1 MTDKRE
7 MVKVM
12 LSQTLKIFVDQHRDN
27 EKVIDQ
33 IGQSLDKGIEYIQ
46 KMPRG
51 HARVKRI
58 YEDIDTAISMGV
70 EQMEGEL
77 EKKDLPSCKRGCT
90 HCCHSFVTTT
100 NEEADYIFAIAKEKN
115 IPLSKKRLAY
125 QARFRNPSDYFTRFG
140 KRTRCVFLDDKDDCM
155 IYEQRPIAC
164 RKYFVTT
171 DPEKCKPTPDHEF
184 QGVATR
190 CILPVEILASA
201 HLNLDLLDTGEDGE
215 KINHSLAARLLK
227 RVGK

>member
-1 MTDKRE
+1 MKEKRE
-7 MVKVM
+7 MVRVM
-12 LSQTLKIFVDQHRDN
+12 LSQTLKIFVDQHKDDQ
-27 EKVIDQ
+27 KVLGE

-58 YEDIDTAISMGV
+58 YEDIDTAIARGV
-70 EQMEGEL
+70 EQMKSEGPEA
-77 EKKDLPSCKRGCT
+77 ETPSCKRGCT
-90 HCCHSFVTTT
+90 HCCHSFVTVT

-125 QARFRNPSDYFTRFG
+125 QARFRSPTDYFTRFG
-140 KRTRCVFLDDKDDCM
+140 KRTRCVFLNDKDDCM
-155 IYEQRPIAC
+155 IYEQRPISC
-164 RKYFVTT
+164 RKYFVIT
-171 DPEKCKPTPDHEF
+171 DPEKCKPTPDHAF

-215 KINHSLAARLLK
+215 KVNHSLASRLLK
-227 RVGK
+227 RISK